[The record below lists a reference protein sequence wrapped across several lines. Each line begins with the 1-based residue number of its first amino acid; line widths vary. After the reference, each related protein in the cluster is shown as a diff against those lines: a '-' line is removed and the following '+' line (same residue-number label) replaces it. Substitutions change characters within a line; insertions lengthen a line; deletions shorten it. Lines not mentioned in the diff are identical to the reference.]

1 MASLHAVREAM
12 ALRIQEVVSPA
23 LQAYAEPADTV
34 NAPCALILP
43 PKGKF
48 ASYGQTLGLAPVMGM
63 PMAVQVT
70 QATCFYLDVQV
81 IVPRVDIDRAQQD
94 LDVWFGYEDEPG
106 YTTSI
111 VAAIDQDDTLSGA
124 VQWCR
129 ATSADAYT
137 PLEYNMAQYFGARIH
152 FEIGLV

>member
-1 MASLHAVREAM
+1 MASLRKTREAL
-12 ALRIQEVVSPA
+12 ALRIREVVSPQ
-23 LQAYAEPADTV
+23 LQAYAEPADTI

-43 PKGKF
+43 PRGKF
-48 ASYGQTLGLAPVMGM
+48 ASYGQTLGITPVLGL

-70 QATCFYLDVQV
+70 QAQCFYLDVLV
-81 IVPRVDIDRAQQD
+81 IVPRTDIDRAQQD

-111 VAAIDQDDTLSGA
+111 VAAIDQDDTLGQA
-124 VQWCR
+124 VEWCR
-129 ATSADAYT
+129 ATSADAYA
-137 PLEYNMAQYFGARIH
+137 PVEYNMAQYFGARIH